1 MCASFAPVL
10 RSLALFQLFH
20 SVQHVR
26 PSLCSASLL
35 PLSVC
40 LFVRLQLI
48 FIKFANG
55 KFILLQLRR
64 LLLLRFS
71 SCSCSPLLLLLL
83 VVVAV
88 GGRSAYRENFYLN
101 DFQIMLVLLLLQP
114 RLHASPAR
122 CFLFICATFTDFLR
136 FYIFVYVF
144 YGCVCVCGCLYV
156 WVCCI
161 WHFPCSFSTFPQS

>member
-1 MCASFAPVL
+1 MSAPP
-10 RSLALFQLFH
+10 SALP
-20 SVQHVR
+20 
-26 PSLCSASLL
+26 PSSLL

-64 LLLLRFS
+64 LLLLLLRFS
-71 SCSCSPLLLLLL
+71 SCSCSLLLLLLL

-144 YGCVCVCGCLYV
+144 YGCVCVGVCMCGCAASGIFPAAFPPFHNHKVFPL
-156 WVCCI
+156 WVL
-161 WHFPCSFSTFPQS
+161 PQESPKFCQLF